1 MELTCKLTY
10 QLRLVLPKQFFNSFR
25 ANRGRE
31 PTYDYKTRQGSGGKN
46 NLVSYAVLVVAA
58 TFFVIL
64 GVVYLGMVSD
74 TSVITSGKK
83 GGSNP
88 YATKP

>member
-1 MELTCKLTY
+1 MLLK
-10 QLRLVLPKQFFNSFR
+10 RFSNSFR

-74 TSVITSGKK
+74 TSVVTSGKVAP
-83 GGSNP
+83 GNP
-88 YATKP
+88 YAKP